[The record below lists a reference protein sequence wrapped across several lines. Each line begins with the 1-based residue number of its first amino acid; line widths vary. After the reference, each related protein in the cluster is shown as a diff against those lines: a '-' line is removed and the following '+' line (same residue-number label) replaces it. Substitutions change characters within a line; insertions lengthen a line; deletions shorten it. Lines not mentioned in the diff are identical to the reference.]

1 MIPVETHHASSATSL
16 APIPAGVN
24 PAAAVG
30 SNRLASYILFATAAT
45 APLPFGSRDATTIAF
60 WCIILGSAAIF
71 SSTST
76 LGKPQRA
83 LLLGIGFIAACYG
96 LVLHEQLSGRPWIG
110 SPHPLWAE
118 ASRLLGVPLASS
130 VSIAKL
136 EPFYSLGPPLAATLA
151 LTLGLVVGSDRV
163 RARQLLLIV
172 GWSGVAYAVYGIL
185 STLIEPTM
193 ILWREKHAGIGS
205 VTGTFINKNTAATY
219 FGSCAA
225 LWLLLLSERIRER
238 LPKGPRQW
246 KHFSHVFMTL
256 HKKEVFAFL
265 AFLSCFM
272 ALLMTGSRA
281 GVIVSMAT
289 FVAAF
294 ILFFQNDLPK
304 RSGLAWLIVSATGVA
319 LLLLQVLGGHVNQ
332 RFDTQSLS
340 DEGRLE
346 GYRSTLHM
354 ISDHPWFGT
363 GLGSFA
369 WSFPSYRSAEISLFG
384 IWNRAHSTPLELTAE
399 LGIPL
404 AVLIG
409 LAWILVLT
417 LLARAVRHRRR
428 DRVIPLIALS
438 VAVIGLV
445 HSMVDFSLQVTG
457 YAIVAFAVVGVGLGQ
472 SFRSS
477 KDKIAGTPTEAKCDE
492 VIAQNQYPR

>member
-1 MIPVETHHASSATSL
+1 LIPVETHHASSATSL

-24 PAAAVG
+24 PVAAVG
-30 SNRLASYILFATAAT
+30 SNRIASSILFATAAT

-60 WCIILGSAAIF
+60 WCIILGSAVIF
-71 SSTST
+71 SSTRT
-76 LGKPQRA
+76 LGTPQRV
-83 LLLGIGFIAACYG
+83 LLLGIGLIAACYG
-96 LVLHEQLSGRPWIG
+96 LVLHEQLSDRPWIA

-118 ASRLLGVPLASS
+118 ASQLLGVHLASS

-185 STLIEPTM
+185 STLLEPTM
-193 ILWREKHAGIGS
+193 ILWREKRAGIGS

-225 LWLLLLSERIRER
+225 IWLLLLSERFRER
-238 LPKGPRQW
+238 LPKGPLQW
-246 KHFSHVFMTL
+246 KHFSHVFMTKL
-256 HKKEVFAFL
+256 HKKEVIAFL

-281 GVIVSMAT
+281 GVIVSMVT

-319 LLLLQVLGGHVNQ
+319 LLSLQVFGGHVNQ

-340 DEGRLE
+340 DEGRLV

-363 GLGSFA
+363 GLGAFA
-369 WSFPSYRSAEISLFG
+369 WSFPRYRSAEISLFG

-404 AVLIG
+404 AVIIG

-417 LLARAVRHRRR
+417 LLARAARHRRR
-428 DRVIPLIALS
+428 DRIIPLIALS

-477 KDKIAGTPTEAKCDE
+477 KDKIAGTPTEAKNDE
-492 VIAQNQYPR
+492 VIA